1 MKHFSIRIDIN
12 HGAIKFAQD
21 HFARIAVDYDGADA
35 ASCRGRNVG
44 ASHDRSL
51 DSIPRQRAVSG
62 SVPLRI
68 LVARPRRFLIRS
80 GMTVP
85 DECPLVSCV
94 LIDAA
99 TIHAAGQ
106 QQQHTANKKTSR
118 GHGPFFSDQSTA
130 TQ

>member
-1 MKHFSIRIDIN
+1 
-12 HGAIKFAQD
+12 
-21 HFARIAVDYDGADA
+21 
-35 ASCRGRNVG
+35 VG
-44 ASHDRSL
+44 ASHDRSF

-68 LVARPRRFLIRS
+68 LVARPRRFLTRC

-85 DECPLVSCV
+85 DEGPLVSCV

-118 GHGPFFSDQSTA
+118 RHGPFFSDQSTA